1 MVAIRTLEL
10 RLCVKP
16 PTHRASVVK
25 TRPTRPN
32 HSSPAPTKKA
42 MTACT
47 RRRFLTVASTAI
59 LISPLTAQANNA
71 QQWTTIRVT
80 DMHCSACAKK
90 IAGKLYK
97 VSGVLEVRADVK
109 KDLAYVV
116 PQKQKTPSPRAL
128 WEAVESAGFKIV
140 KMSGPNGDFKKKPQS

>member
-1 MVAIRTLEL
+1 
-10 RLCVKP
+10 
-16 PTHRASVVK
+16 
-25 TRPTRPN
+25 
-32 HSSPAPTKKA
+32 

-47 RRRFLTVASTAI
+47 RRRFLTVASSA
-59 LISPLTAQANNA
+59 LVLAPLTASANNA
-71 QQWTTIRVT
+71 KKWTTIQVT

-116 PQKQKTPSPRAL
+116 PQKQKTPAPRAL
-128 WEAVESAGFKIV
+128 WEAVEAAGFKIV
-140 KMSGPNGDFKKKPQS
+140 QMTGPTGTFKKKP